1 MSSDYREDPI
11 GQRRMVK
18 RRQLMGG
25 LGEPHPGYSASA
37 QKSRIPPKSMS
48 QLWHRVQP
56 ICDIGCRA
64 LSSPRPSLPLLCTHP
79 GKLAGKPGGSLFSA
93 NQEFKHASPSP
104 REGTFIPTRA
114 PEHGSKPTS
123 FPYSLTP
130 FSDLLATRLALPRGP
145 QYVSQKKK
153 LNWVRKRT
161 EKDPTEDIYSVG
173 PPGHPAKRVYR
184 ERRGKRQRD
193 SEGLTPVLFP
203 PCGG

>member
-1 MSSDYREDPI
+1 
-11 GQRRMVK
+11 
-18 RRQLMGG
+18 MGG

-48 QLWHRVQP
+48 RLWHRVQP

-79 GKLAGKPGGSLFSA
+79 GKLAGKPGGSLFGA

-104 REGTFIPTRA
+104 REGTFLPTRA
-114 PEHGSKPTS
+114 PNHSSKPTS

-145 QYVSQKKK
+145 QYVSQKPFHTLWVQVWHHQFQHPNQIWDERKVHPPLWGLPQAPPK
-153 LNWVRKRT
+153 LRIAV
-161 EKDPTEDIYSVG
+161 IS
-173 PPGHPAKRVYR
+173 RVNDLWGELWFKSFLLPLFSLTFYVS
-184 ERRGKRQRD
+184 GKN
-193 SEGLTPVLFP
+193 S
-203 PCGG
+203 